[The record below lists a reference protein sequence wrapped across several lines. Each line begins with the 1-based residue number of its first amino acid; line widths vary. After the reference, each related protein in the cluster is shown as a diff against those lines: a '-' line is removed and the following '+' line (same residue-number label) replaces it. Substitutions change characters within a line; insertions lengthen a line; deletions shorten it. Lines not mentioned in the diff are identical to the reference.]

1 MTGPRR
7 RSTELGPG
15 PAPCARR
22 LGLSLTVAVAVTIAA
37 GPAMADPH
45 AEAVVLFDQGI
56 KDMKAGR
63 LDKACPELQASLDL
77 VKDSGTKGALARCHG
92 LAGRLASAWLLW
104 RELTDTAPTA
114 ELRADAAAQA
124 ARLEPRLSRYTIR
137 IAAPS
142 PRLVVQVNGRKV
154 STSMPI
160 AVPVDPGKISVT
172 AGERDG
178 DRLVSESWKHEYTAV
193 EGQTLTIEIPALAPV
208 SEPVVEAPPPAPRP
222 VEPDRAAERRHT
234 RHVIALV
241 IGGVAL
247 GAAGGG
253 VAYGLD
259 ARAKY
264 RDAKKLCG
272 GVVAECIPEQVER
285 SQQRVDAARTAA
297 MRSNILF
304 GAAGA
309 AAIAA
314 TIVWVTAP
322 SAERKGVAL
331 TPSVDRGSIG
341 VALSAVF

>member
-1 MTGPRR
+1 
-7 RSTELGPG
+7 
-15 PAPCARR
+15 
-22 LGLSLTVAVAVTIAA
+22 
-37 GPAMADPH
+37 
-45 AEAVVLFDQGI
+45 
-56 KDMKAGR
+56 MKAGR

-124 ARLEPRLSRYTIR
+124 SRLEPRLPRYSIR

-142 PRLVVQVNGRKV
+142 PRLVVQINGRKV
-154 STSMPI
+154 STSMPL
-160 AVPVDPGKISVT
+160 AVPVDPGKVSIIAS
-172 AGERDG
+172 ERDG
-178 DRLVSESWKHEYTAV
+178 DRAISETWKHEYTAV
-193 EGQTLTIEIPALAPV
+193 EGQTLTIEIPALARAP
-208 SEPVVEAPPPAPRP
+208 EAAVEAPPPPPSPRP
-222 VEPDRAAERRHT
+222 AEPDPIVARRHT

-253 VAYGLD
+253 AAYGID
-259 ARAKY
+259 ARSKY

-272 GVVAECIPEQVER
+272 GVVAECIPEQVGR
-285 SQQRVDAARTAA
+285 SQQRVDAARTSA

-322 SAERKGVAL
+322 SPERKGVTL
-331 TPSVDRGSIG
+331 TPAVDAGSLG
-341 VALSAVF
+341 VALTGGF

>member
-1 MTGPRR
+1 MIRAAC
-7 RSTELGPG
+7 S
-15 PAPCARR
+15 ARR
-22 LGLSLTVAVAVTIAA
+22 LGLALAVAIAVPVTF
-37 GPAMADPH
+37 GVRPAMADPH

-92 LAGRLASAWLLW
+92 LTGRLASAWLLW

-124 ARLEPRLSRYTIR
+124 ARLEPRLPRYSIR

-142 PRLVVQVNGRKV
+142 PRLVVQINGRKV
-154 STSMPI
+154 STSMPL
-160 AVPVDPGKISVT
+160 AVPVDPGKVSVL
-172 AGERDG
+172 AGEREG
-178 DRLVSESWKHEYTAV
+178 DRAVSETWKHEYTAV
-193 EGQTLTIEIPALAPV
+193 EGQTLTIEIPALARLP
-208 SEPVVEAPPPAPRP
+208 EAVVEAPPPPARP
-222 VEPDRAAERRHT
+222 AEPDPIAARRHT

-253 VAYGLD
+253 ALYGLD
-259 ARAKY
+259 ARSKY
-264 RDAKKLCG
+264 REAKKLCG

-285 SQQRVDAARTAA
+285 SQQRVDAARTSAT
-297 MRSNILF
+297 RSNILF

-314 TIVWVTAP
+314 TIVWFTAP
-322 SAERKGVAL
+322 SPERKGVAL
-331 TPSVDRGSIG
+331 TPAVDSGSVG
-341 VALSAVF
+341 VALTGAF

>member
-1 MTGPRR
+1 MTQAGSR
-7 RSTELGPG
+7 
-15 PAPCARR
+15 ARR
-22 LGLSLTVAVAVTIAA
+22 LGLALTVVAVVAA
-37 GPAMADPH
+37 RPALADPH

-56 KDMKAGR
+56 KDMRAGR

-104 RELTDTAPTA
+104 RELSDTAPTA

-124 ARLEPRLSRYTIR
+124 ARLEPRLPRYTIQ
-137 IAAPS
+137 IAGPS
-142 PRLVVQVNGRKV
+142 PRLVVQINGRKV
-154 STSMPI
+154 SAGVPI
-160 AVPVDPGKISVT
+160 AVPIDPGKVSIT
-172 AGERDG
+172 ASERDG
-178 DRLVSESWKHEYTAV
+178 DRVVSDAWKHEYTAV
-193 EGQTLTIEIPALAPV
+193 EGQTLTIEIPALAPTR
-208 SEPVVEAPPPAPRP
+208 EPIVEPRPPSPRP
-222 VEPDRAAERRHT
+222 VGPDQAAERRHT

-253 VAYGLD
+253 AAFGFD
-259 ARAKY
+259 ARSKY
-264 RDAKKLCG
+264 REAKQLCG
-272 GVVAECIPEQVER
+272 GVVAECIPEQVGR

-297 MRSNILF
+297 TRSNILF

-322 SAERKGVAL
+322 SPERKGIAL
-331 TPSVDRGSIG
+331 IPAVDPASIG
-341 VALSAVF
+341 VALTGAF

>member
-1 MTGPRR
+1 MIHT
-7 RSTELGPG
+7 
-15 PAPCARR
+15 ARTAGR
-22 LGLSLTVAVAVTIAA
+22 CKRVLAVAVAFAVTTGAR
-37 GPAMADPH
+37 PALADPH

-104 RELTDTAPTA
+104 RELTDTAPSA

-124 ARLEPRLSRYTIR
+124 TRLEPRLPRYSIR

-142 PRLVVQVNGRKV
+142 PRLVVQINGRRV
-154 STSMPI
+154 STSMPL
-160 AVPVDPGKISVT
+160 AVPVDPGKVSVI
-172 AGERDG
+172 ASERDG
-178 DRLVSESWKHEYTAV
+178 DRALSETWKHEYTAV
-193 EGQTLTIEIPALAPV
+193 EGQTLTIEIPALARAP
-208 SEPVVEAPPPAPRP
+208 ETAVEAPPPPPPP
-222 VEPDRAAERRHT
+222 VEPDPIVARRHT

-247 GAAGGG
+247 GAAAGGA
-253 VAYGLD
+253 VYGFD
-259 ARAKY
+259 ARSKY
-264 RDAKKLCG
+264 REAKKLCG
-272 GVVAECIPEQVER
+272 GVIAECIPEEVDR
-285 SQQRVDAARTAA
+285 SQQRVDAARTSA

-314 TIVWVTAP
+314 AIVWFTAP
-322 SAERKGVAL
+322 SPERKGVVLA
-331 TPSVDRGSIG
+331 PAIDSGSIG
-341 VALSAVF
+341 VALTGAF